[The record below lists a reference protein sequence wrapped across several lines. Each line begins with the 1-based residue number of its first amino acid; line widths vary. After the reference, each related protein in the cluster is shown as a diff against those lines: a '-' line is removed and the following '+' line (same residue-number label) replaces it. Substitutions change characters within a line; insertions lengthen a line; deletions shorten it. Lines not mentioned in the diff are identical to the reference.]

1 MGEAHKSDERIR
13 PALKVAA
20 AFFVGAGI
28 LAVWAVV
35 TAESAPRRADEPRG
49 RRVLLAEPGPSEWTG
64 WRGPSTRPM
73 GAADEGEVSPG
84 ARALGAGLERRQER
98 EDQQIRA
105 MNHSHGAVG
114 DAGIAPAFYPITQ
127 RGRLSSATG
136 DLPVAAGAS
145 CEVRVLPVRTRGAF
159 NCLIK
164 VECDGVVIYPE
175 PELHAGYV
183 SCDVLQ
189 GVPARAIDD
198 GVTDEDGDPTVD
210 YDLRGAKVVVSDS
223 RTDGRSF
230 VAEVVMDPPPL
241 LRRL

>member
-1 MGEAHKSDERIR
+1 MAKQAKSEEPIR

-20 AFFVGAGI
+20 AFFVGTAI

-35 TAESAPRRADEPRG
+35 TAESGPRRPDGAG
-49 RRVLLAEPGPSEWTG
+49 ARREAAVDPPAEQWTG
-64 WRGPSTRPM
+64 WQGGSAEAMPI
-73 GAADEGEVSPG
+73 GDEEPLSPG
-84 ARALGAGLERRQER
+84 ARAIGAGLEQRDRDD
-98 EDQQIRA
+98 DQQILA
-105 MNHSHGAVG
+105 MNVSHGAVG
-114 DAGIAPAFYPITQ
+114 DAGIAPAFYPVTR

-136 DLPVAAGAS
+136 DLPVGAGAS
-145 CEVRVLPVRTRGAF
+145 CEVRVLPVRTRGPF

-183 SCDVLQ
+183 SCDVAR
-189 GVPARAIDD
+189 GVPARAVDD

-223 RTDGRSF
+223 RPDGRSF
-230 VAEVVMDPPPL
+230 VAEVVMDPLPPL
-241 LRRL
+241 CRL